1 LRRSARGANSPLPAA
16 RSAMDRTSQMPFA
29 WSSLLGPDP
38 WAGLSW
44 RRHFTPNHPLS
55 ERLAQ
60 QGSPFL
66 PVYLGLTVPPRST
79 GWDRGAL
86 SSDRLREPLEM
97 SQFRTPGVMFKQCA
111 LESPVPAL
119 TWTGSS
125 LTAEF
130 GCTCD
135 FTFYPP
141 PDHSAIW
148 AAYRRNGRTYEPGT
162 QLDAFDGDGRM
173 LDSAARICSE
183 FYLHSE

>member
-1 LRRSARGANSPLPAA
+1 MLARACQWRSVPQEERDQLLRRSARGANSPLPAA

-44 RRHFTPNHPLS
+44 RRHFTLNHPLS

-119 TWTGSS
+119 TWNDWIKLNRRVWLHVRLHVLSS
-125 LTAEF
+125 
-130 GCTCD
+130 
-135 FTFYPP
+135 
-141 PDHSAIW
+141 S
-148 AAYRRNGRTYEPGT
+148 
-162 QLDAFDGDGRM
+162 
-173 LDSAARICSE
+173 
-183 FYLHSE
+183 